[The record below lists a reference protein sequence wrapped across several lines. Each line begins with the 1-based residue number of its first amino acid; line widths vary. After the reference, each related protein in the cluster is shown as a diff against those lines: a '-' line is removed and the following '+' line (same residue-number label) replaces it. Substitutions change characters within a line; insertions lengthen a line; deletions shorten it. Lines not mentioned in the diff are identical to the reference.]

1 MEGEVKRRL
10 KSLDLKGANGSM
22 SNPLIITV
30 DTEVQRGKSSFRIG
44 RAGLLSLLLWGPR
57 ASQLPQG
64 WKRCARA
71 PRDAGWGT
79 KGCFLLFL
87 LWLLP
92 YQRETK
98 L

>member
-1 MEGEVKRRL
+1 MEGEVERRL

-30 DTEVQRGKSSFRIG
+30 DTEVQRGKSSFQID
-44 RAGLLSLLLWGPR
+44 RAGLLTLLLWSPR

-64 WKRCARA
+64 WKLYARA
-71 PRDAGWGT
+71 PRDAGWRT
-79 KGCFLLFL
+79 KACFLLLL

>member
-1 MEGEVKRRL
+1 MEGEVERRP
-10 KSLDLKGANGSM
+10 KSSDLKGANGSM

-30 DTEVQRGKSSFRIG
+30 DTEFQRGKSSFQEP
-44 RAGLLSLLLWGPR
+44 LTLLLWGPR
-57 ASQLPQG
+57 APQLPQG
-64 WKRCARA
+64 WKLCARA
-71 PRDAGWGT
+71 PREAGWGT
-79 KGCFLLFL
+79 KACFLLFL